1 MKQESTKLDAIQ
13 LSILCKELAMF
24 FKEGIPLYDAFLIME
39 ENTENRRLKPLYH
52 QISRSLEEGV
62 ALTEALKHTEK
73 FPSYM
78 LRILRI
84 GEESGK
90 LEEVLEALFLYYQ
103 RREQMKN
110 SIRSA
115 VFYPLVMIGA
125 TLLILAVLMIQVLP
139 VFAQVFEQV
148 GAELP
153 ALFAAIS
160 ESGGI
165 VSAVCIALLIILA
178 LALLLYL
185 AGRRTEKG
193 RVFFTRLY
201 ETSIFTRSIAAQSES
216 GGFTYSMSLLLSS
229 GMNPDQAAELL
240 LELTESPRT
249 KEKLKDLQRR
259 MAEGMTFA
267 RALAESGFLPPA
279 YTSMIAAGTKT
290 GRVDEMM
297 DLTARRLSEDIDL
310 RLERRISLVEP
321 AVVIIMCILIGAVL
335 LSVMLPLI
343 RMMTSF

>member
-1 MKQESTKLDAIQ
+1 MKQESTKLDAIR
-13 LSILCKELAMF
+13 LFILCKELAMF

-115 VFYPLVMIGA
+115 VLSPCYDWA

-165 VSAVCIALLIILA
+165 VSAVCV
-178 LALLLYL
+178 ALLLFWRWPSSFIWQADVRKR
-185 AGRRTEKG
+185 AGL
-193 RVFFTRLY
+193 F
-201 ETSIFTRSIAAQSES
+201 SQ
-216 GGFTYSMSLLLSS
+216 GFTKNRSL
-229 GMNPDQAAELL
+229 P
-240 LELTESPRT
+240 ES
-249 KEKLKDLQRR
+249 
-259 MAEGMTFA
+259 
-267 RALAESGFLPPA
+267 LPPNPN
-279 YTSMIAAGTKT
+279 
-290 GRVDEMM
+290 
-297 DLTARRLSEDIDL
+297 
-310 RLERRISLVEP
+310 P
-321 AVVIIMCILIGAVL
+321 AVSPILCPCCYQAE
-335 LSVMLPLI
+335 
-343 RMMTSF
+343 